1 MLGENYNKIDFKR
14 QRRVTVLGKN
24 YKDIQLYLQRH
35 DIEIDQKKGVFFDG
49 NNNINTFQ
57 DYKSD
62 ILLFWFFNIEGLW
75 PDDYIKDTKF
85 TFNMVYV

>member
-1 MLGENYNKIDFKR
+1 MFY
-14 QRRVTVLGKN
+14 
-24 YKDIQLYLQRH
+24 
-35 DIEIDQKKGVFFDG
+35 DG

-85 TFNMVYV
+85 TFNMVYVKSVMI